1 MAEVIQFLFPSF
13 IACITVLGILGYL
26 GIHVIERE
34 IIFIDIALAQIAAT
48 GSTLAFILF
57 RQHYT
62 PEEYGLIA
70 RLFAIGFTLIAA
82 VFFAYIAKSVAR
94 ISQETVIGVSYAI
107 AAAATLFLLAVAAG
121 GDVHMEEMFTGS
133 ILWAQWPAIF
143 ICAAVY
149 AAIGVFHY
157 IFRTKFIQL
166 STNYS
171 DADKYGMNVLWWDFL
186 FYASMGIVI
195 TYTVEIA
202 GVLLTFA
209 FLIIPATFS
218 AMFVQQWRHKLLV
231 AWVLGIAVSIAGL
244 AFSYR
249 FDFSCGPSMVSIM
262 GLVLIF
268 AALVKKVLPKHR

>member
-1 MAEVIQFLFPSF
+1 MVEAIIFLYPSF
-13 IACITVLGILGYL
+13 IACIAVLAILGYL
-26 GIHVIERE
+26 GIHVLERE

-57 RQHYT
+57 RQHF
-62 PEEYGLIA
+62 PEGHDFLS

-82 VFFAYIAKSVAR
+82 AFFSYVTKRVHQ

-121 GDVHMEEMFTGS
+121 GDVHMEEMFAGS
-133 ILWAQWPAIF
+133 ILWAQWPAII
-143 ICAAVY
+143 ICIVVY
-149 AAIGVFHY
+149 SGVGIFHY
-157 IFRTKFIQL
+157 IFRKQFVKL
-166 STNYS
+166 STDYEN
-171 DADKYGMNVLWWDFL
+171 AVKGGMNVVWWDFL

-195 TYTVEIA
+195 TYAVEIA

-218 AMFVQQWRHKLLV
+218 ALFSRSWRMRITLAWILGVLV
-231 AWVLGIAVSIAGL
+231 SLAGL

-262 GLVLIF
+262 GLVLII
-268 AALVKKVLPKHR
+268 AALGNKLIVK